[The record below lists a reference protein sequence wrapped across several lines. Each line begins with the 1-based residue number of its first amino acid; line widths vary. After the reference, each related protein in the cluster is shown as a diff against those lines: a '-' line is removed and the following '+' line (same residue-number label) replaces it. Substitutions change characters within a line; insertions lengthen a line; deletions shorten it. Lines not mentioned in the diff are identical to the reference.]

1 MKTKQLHL
9 IAIFLSF
16 IFAACNGGVAPA
28 KLKGAS
34 LALADGSPI
43 SQASTDEYNPYVV
56 KMPDGFLMLVF
67 GSDRSCGGC
76 TAGTHNIFVA
86 RSVAAYNDD
95 AKLPAFNV
103 PSAFTVGGTPL
114 NSASAVSFVAAK
126 NSAQLRIYVNS
137 GGLIQYADL
146 SPTTTPFN
154 TAALTSIAHFGLVK
168 TTLIG
173 INADG
178 TRLFAKASAAAQP
191 FYFDPTN
198 NTGGMTKVATANSAS
213 SIIQVANAY
222 SGRNDAFFLLANGSV
237 SSASHSAEGPAH
249 AKVNTV
255 LATAK
260 VSAKALSVLYCGA
273 RAGELVFVSGS
284 EAGSALQDIYV
295 LDGTNAGY
303 MWDQQ
308 TSMPASGV
316 AASPDWAQPTQT
328 ATRVYGQN
336 GLFTCNVINNNN
348 AGCVSAGATPNDKS
362 LQRPIRPSISDAG
375 LYVADQINNRA
386 LFYSGTATTATRVYC
401 QAGSFT
407 TATFGGTPGS
417 TTCRGQ
423 GTYGNVSSIFAD
435 ATGVY
440 LNDIE
445 SSRIL
450 YFAGTNIDAA
460 VGLGGRVYGQ
470 AGSYTTFTVNNPAL
484 GNQGLNNPDTST
496 SDTSGV
502 YVSDTFNNR
511 VLHFPGTSTTADRV
525 YGQPDFTSNT
535 AGAGA
540 TGLSTPRG
548 VAIAPDGIYVT
559 DVGNHRVLFFPG
571 TSTTATR
578 VYGQANFSAN
588 GSGTSAS
595 NLNQPWGI
603 KYFGGGIY
611 VADYANHRVLFF
623 PAESA
628 MATAVWGQAGSFTAN
643 TTNNG
648 GLSASSLNNPTGVD
662 VDQTGMYV
670 ADNLNNRVLFF
681 PR

>member
-1 MKTKQLHL
+1 MQKLW
-9 IAIFLSF
+9 IAALSGLVL
-16 IFAACNGGVAPA
+16 AATACKGAEAPA
-28 KLKGAS
+28 KLMKAS
-34 LALADGSPI
+34 LALADGTPI
-43 SQASTDEYNPYVV
+43 SQAATDEYNPYVV

-86 RSVAAYNDD
+86 RSVAAYTDD
-95 AKLPAFNV
+95 AKLPAFNT

-114 NSASAVSFVAAK
+114 NSATAVSFAATK
-126 NSAQLRIYVNS
+126 NSAQLRIYAAN
-137 GGLIQYADL
+137 GGVIQYADL
-146 SPTTTPFN
+146 SPTTTPYN
-154 TAALTSIAHFGLVK
+154 ITALTSIPHFALAR
-168 TTLIG
+168 TTLLG
-173 INADG
+173 INAAG
-178 TRLFAKASAAAQP
+178 NSLFARASAASQP
-191 FYFDPTN
+191 FYFDPAN
-198 NTGGMTKVATANSAS
+198 NTGGMTKIAANTGAS
-213 SIIQVANAY
+213 SIVQVASAY
-222 SGRNDAFFLLANGSV
+222 SGRDDAFFVLSAGSV
-237 SSASHSAEGPAH
+237 SSASHTGQGAAH
-249 AKVNTV
+249 TQVNTS
-255 LATAK
+255 LTTAK
-260 VSAKALSVLYCGA
+260 VSAKAMSVLYTGT
-273 RAGELVFVSGS
+273 RAGELVFVSASETGS
-284 EAGSALQDIYV
+284 SLQDIYV
-295 LDGTNAGY
+295 LDGTNAGF

-308 TSMPASGV
+308 TTVPAT
-316 AASPDWAQPTQT
+316 AAAISPDWTQPAQT

-386 LFYSGTATTATRVYC
+386 LFYAGTSTTATRVYC

-423 GTYGNVSSIFAD
+423 GTYGNVSSVFAD
-435 ATGVY
+435 STGVY

-450 YFAGTNIDAA
+450 YFAGVNIDAS
-460 VGLGGRVYGQ
+460 GGSGGRVYGQ
-470 AGSYTTFTVNNPAL
+470 AGSYTTFAVNNPAL
-484 GNQGLNNPDTST
+484 GNQGLNNPDTAT

-525 YGQPDFTSNT
+525 YGQANFTGNT
-535 AGAGA
+535 AGAGT
-540 TGLSTPRG
+540 TGLSGPRG
-548 VAIAPDGIYVT
+548 VAIAPDGIYVS
-559 DVGNHRVLFFPG
+559 DSGNNRVLFFPG

-578 VYGQANFSAN
+578 VYGQTNFTAN
-588 GSGTSAS
+588 GTGSTAS

-611 VADYANHRVLFF
+611 VADYSNHRVLYF
-623 PAESA
+623 PADSGV
-628 MATAVWGQAGSFTAN
+628 ATAVWGQQGSFTAN
-643 TTNNG
+643 TANNG
-648 GLSASSLNNPTGVD
+648 GLSASSLNNPMGVD
-662 VDQTGMYV
+662 IDQTGMYI

>member
-1 MKTKQLHL
+1 MKKLW
-9 IAIFLSF
+9 IAALSGMVL
-16 IFAACNGGVAPA
+16 AAIACKGSEAPA
-28 KLKGAS
+28 KLMKAS

-56 KMPDGFLMLVF
+56 KMSDGFLMLVF

-95 AKLPAFNV
+95 AKLPAFNL

-126 NSAQLRIYVNS
+126 NSSQLRVYLNN

-154 TAALTSIAHFGLVK
+154 IAALTAIAHFGLVK
-168 TTLIG
+168 TALIG

-178 TRLFAKASAAAQP
+178 TRLFVKASAAAQP
-191 FYFDPTN
+191 FYFDPAN
-198 NTGGMTKVATANSAS
+198 NTGGMTKVATANGAS
-213 SIIQVANAY
+213 SLVQVANAY
-222 SGRNDAFFLLANGSV
+222 SGRDDAFFVLANGSV
-237 SSASHSAEGPAH
+237 SSASHSAQGLAH
-249 AKVNTV
+249 SQVNTV
-255 LATAK
+255 LTTAK
-260 VSAKALSVLYCGA
+260 VSAKALSVLYTGT
-273 RAGELVFVSGS
+273 RTGELVFVSGS
-284 EAGSALQDIYV
+284 EAGSSLQDIYV

-308 TSMPASGV
+308 TSVPAT
-316 AASPDWAQPTQT
+316 AAAVSPDWTQPAQT

-375 LYVADQINNRA
+375 IYIADQINNRA

-401 QAGSFT
+401 QAGNFN

-423 GTYGNVSSIFAD
+423 GGYGNVSSIFAD
-435 ATGVY
+435 GTGVY

-445 SSRIL
+445 SNRIL
-450 YFAGTNIDAA
+450 YFSGTSIDAA
-460 VGLGGRVYGQ
+460 GGFGGRVYGQ
-470 AGSYTTFTVNNPAL
+470 AGSYTTFAVNNPAL

-502 YVSDTFNNR
+502 YVADTFNNR

-525 YGQPDFTSNT
+525 YGQPNFTTNT
-535 AGAGA
+535 AGASS
-540 TGLSTPRG
+540 TNLSSPRG
-548 VAIAPDGIYVT
+548 VAIGPDGIYVADT
-559 DVGNHRVLFFPG
+559 GNNRVVFYPG

-578 VYGQANFSAN
+578 VYGQANFTAN
-588 GSGTSAS
+588 GTGLGQGS
-595 NLNQPWGI
+595 LNGPWGI
-603 KYFGGGIY
+603 KYFGGGLYI
-611 VADYANHRVLFF
+611 ADFNNNRVMFF
-623 PAESA
+623 PSDSTV
-628 MATAVWGQAGSFTAN
+628 ATAVWGQNGSFAAN
-643 TTNNG
+643 TANNG
-648 GLSASSLNNPTGVD
+648 GVSASSLNNPTGVD